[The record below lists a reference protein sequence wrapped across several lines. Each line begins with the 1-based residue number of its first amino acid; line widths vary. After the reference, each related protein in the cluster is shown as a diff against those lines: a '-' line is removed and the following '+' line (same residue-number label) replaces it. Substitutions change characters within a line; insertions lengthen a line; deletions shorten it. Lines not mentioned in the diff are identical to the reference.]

1 MKQFKR
7 FSLAI
12 FVLAFIASC
21 EDGGSILSTNTSAD
35 PSAADPSYCDS
46 VNKGNNK
53 FQQFL
58 CIGSEVVR
66 VNDTKADGQK
76 WENWCPQD
84 SVNGQKSKKYGHYYV
99 LVDSTEGYEE
109 EQYALLINQML
120 SKENTDLIG
129 PYDKISVMNIAGQ
142 DEQATELKPIFSD
155 CKPRSG
161 EAGTIY
167 PLNEW
172 LDPNKTK
179 ADMEKTNNAFREKID
194 GVGSQFANLGST
206 TGQFSQI
213 MEQLKEISRN
223 PQLDFGDDYAY
234 RKIIIFS
241 DLMQHSK
248 QLSLISKCRDKKKC
262 DTYEK
267 VKGGMVDIMW
277 EKNLPTFGDPDK
289 NPEVFVYYLQ
299 CRHDQKLDI
308 GLIEIWES
316 YFEELGI
323 NMSYDIET
331 SCEDIYKDSS
341 ATT

>member
-7 FSLAI
+7 LSLAI
-12 FVLAFIASC
+12 FILAFIASC

-66 VNDTKADGQK
+66 VNDTTADGQK

-241 DLMQHSK
+241 DLMQH
-248 QLSLISKCRDKKKC
+248 LSLIH
-262 DTYEK
+262 
-267 VKGGMVDIMW
+267 I
-277 EKNLPTFGDPDK
+277 
-289 NPEVFVYYLQ
+289 
-299 CRHDQKLDI
+299 
-308 GLIEIWES
+308 
-316 YFEELGI
+316 
-323 NMSYDIET
+323 
-331 SCEDIYKDSS
+331 
-341 ATT
+341 